1 MLSAAGLILGL
12 SAILCP
18 AVASADHLPRS
29 VLFIDQFEVASPFSA
44 AIYAR
49 FRSILDAHSPQPVS
63 TYAENLDLGRFG
75 SPQFEAAL
83 QTLFREKYRD
93 KPVGVVV
100 AIGSA
105 ALDLAVHLRPA
116 LWSDAP
122 IIFAAVDE
130 DAFDGGEFPVN
141 VTGTTTRLNLADPVA
156 VARVLVPGLKR
167 VAVVGDPPERQFIR
181 RRVAAELES
190 LAREVEVL
198 DLTNLTMK
206 HLKTRVAS
214 LPEDS
219 AIIYM
224 GLVLDADHVAYTSH
238 NAVLSIAQAA
248 NRPIIVQAE
257 TQLGTGVAGGIVA
270 SPTSIGE
277 ETARLALRVLAG
289 ESASNIPVTASAMTP
304 IFDWRQLQRWNVS
317 ADRLPP
323 GSEVRFREPG
333 IWDQHR
339 VQIVAAVAA
348 VLLQSALIAWLLLEH
363 RRRHIAEIAA
373 RNTMSELY
381 QMNRLATAGELSASI
396 AHEVSQPLMGIV
408 TSAAA
413 ASRWLTAKTLDVEKA
428 RIALAQISRAAYRAS
443 EVIAGV
449 RGMFQRDTE
458 GTVPVD
464 MNRLI
469 LTVLKIVRIDL
480 QRRGIEVE
488 TQLAESLPYVNGNPI
503 QLQQVILN
511 LVVNAIEAMHSEQA
525 RVLRTK
531 SELTQDD
538 RVHVSI
544 EDTGP
549 GIDPSNLGRIFKPLF
564 TTKAGG
570 MGMGLSICRSIIEGH
585 SGQIWVSAGSKSG
598 SIFQF
603 ELPTSSHGS

>member
-1 MLSAAGLILGL
+1 MLAAAGIVLGV
-12 SAILCP
+12 AGILCP
-18 AVASADHLPRS
+18 AASAEQLPRS
-29 VLFIDQFEVASPFSA
+29 VLFLDQFEVASPFSA
-44 AIYAR
+44 AIYAK
-49 FRSILDAHSPQPVS
+49 FRSTLDAHSPQPVS
-63 TYAENLDLGRFG
+63 TYVENMDFGRFG
-75 SPQFEAAL
+75 SPQFETAL
-83 QTLFREKYRD
+83 EAFFREKYRD

-100 AIGSA
+100 ALGSA
-105 ALDLAVHLRPA
+105 ALDLTMHLRPA
-116 LWSDAP
+116 LWPDAP

-130 DAFDGGEFPVN
+130 HALDGVELPTN
-141 VTGTTTRLNLADPVA
+141 VTGTTTRLNLADSVA
-156 VARVLVPGLKR
+156 VARAVVPGLKR
-167 VAVVGDPPERQFIR
+167 IAIVGDPPDRKYIR
-181 RRVAAELES
+181 RRVAAQLES
-190 LAREVEVL
+190 LASEVEVL
-198 DLTNLTMK
+198 DLTNLSMK

-214 LPEDS
+214 LPIDS
-219 AIIYM
+219 AIIYI

-277 ETARLALRVLAG
+277 ETARIALRVLAG

-304 IFDWRQLQRWNVS
+304 IFDWRELQRWNVS
-317 ADRLPP
+317 ADRLPS

-339 VQIVAAVAA
+339 VQIVAAIAA
-348 VLLQSALIAWLLLEH
+348 VLLQTALIVWLLLEH
-363 RRRHIAEIAA
+363 RRRHVAEITA
-373 RNTMSELY
+373 RNAMSELY

-413 ASRWLTAKTLDVEKA
+413 ASRWLTAKTLDVDKA
-428 RIALAQISRAAYRAS
+428 RTALAQISRAAYRAS

-480 QRRGIEVE
+480 ERRGIEVE
-488 TQLAESLPYVNGNPI
+488 KLLAQSLPYVIGNPI

-511 LVVNAIEAMHSEQA
+511 LAMNAIEAMHSEQT
-525 RVLRTK
+525 RVLRIK

-585 SGQIWVSAGSKSG
+585 GGQIWVSAGSQAG

-603 ELPTSSHGS
+603 ELPTRTHGS